1 MPRPTIQAHRTLRVA
16 GMLAFA
22 ALVAGCA
29 GQSAP
34 GYYETPRESTLSDAQ
49 HQARGRGDATAPS
62 QIQLGFGDTAE
73 ETAGK
78 AAEEDADAAPG
89 LPAPLR
95 RAGTFLGTVPCLE
108 AGGNCPAQRL
118 TLTLAPSGEWR
129 ARTEYLPAGEQP
141 PLVQRGC
148 WNRVG
153 ETPLRIQLETENKV
167 GKGVFSFAS
176 NNVLRVV
183 LLNDLKPGLDVRL
196 TRQADVDG
204 ISELQ
209 GAPLDCRVR

>member
-1 MPRPTIQAHRTLRVA
+1 MSRPNLQARRTLRLA

-49 HQARGRGDATAPS
+49 HQAQGRGNATAPS
-62 QIQLGFGDTAE
+62 QIQLGFGGTSE
-73 ETAGK
+73 ETAGETTDTG
-78 AAEEDADAAPG
+78 AADG

-108 AGGNCPAQRL
+108 PGGNCPAQRL

-141 PLVQRGC
+141 TLLQRGC
-148 WNRVG
+148 WNMVG
-153 ETPLRIQLETENKV
+153 ETPLRLQLETENKV
-167 GKGVFSFAS
+167 GKGVFSFANS
-176 NNVLRVV
+176 NTLRVV
-183 LLNDLKPGLDVRL
+183 LLNDLKPGLEVRL

-204 ISELQ
+204 INELQ
-209 GAPLDCRVR
+209 GAPLDCRTR